1 MREYTITFTE
11 EELAMIMHELQF
23 NMDTATSE
31 ENFNLASSAM
41 MKCYA
46 GIEGYYE

>member
-11 EELAMIMHELQF
+11 EELAMIMHELQL

-31 ENFNLASSAM
+31 EKFNLANSAI
-41 MKCYA
+41 MKCCA
-46 GIEGYYE
+46 GIEE

>member
-11 EELAMIMHELQF
+11 EELAMVMHGLQF

-31 ENFNLASSAM
+31 ENFNLANSAM
-41 MKCYA
+41 MKCCA
-46 GIEGYYE
+46 EIEG